1 MRFFFQLFIIVFL
14 ATTLLS
20 CKNEVKKVETPAQP
34 SASMTIIN
42 TPEGILRAYQELIDN
57 NKFEEA
63 KQLSTASGQKFLEQ
77 LRILSN
83 AEAGDLPLE
92 NDKTVFNKVACRQYA
107 NNKAVCVY
115 EILTEGETIPD
126 SISLV
131 YENDKWLID
140 IPEENYLMGTD
151 SLELL
156 MKENET
162 KKKK

>member
-1 MRFFFQLFIIVFL
+1 
-14 ATTLLS
+14 
-20 CKNEVKKVETPAQP
+20 
-34 SASMTIIN
+34 
-42 TPEGILRAYQELIDN
+42 
-57 NKFEEA
+57 
-63 KQLSTASGQKFLEQ
+63 
-77 LRILSN
+77 
-83 AEAGDLPLE
+83 LE